1 MLDTIDSNQT
11 WEQLKLETVNIKV
24 DLSIITHDAVSEHP
38 FVNISLN
45 GFPQFGE
52 ICEKDAVV
60 EIDVEI
66 EDDTENFL
74 TIEYM
79 NKDAKRDVVL
89 GRESLT
95 NWPQVGGD
103 GAISKD
109 KRVII
114 NSISFDDIE
123 LDFFQLTDPD
133 TFRYE
138 PIDQS
143 GGISA
148 AGFDATKLSWN
159 GKTTLRFTTPVY
171 IWLLENL

>member
-11 WEQLKLETVNIKV
+11 WEQLKLETVNIKL

-52 ICEKDAVV
+52 ICEKDTVV

-74 TIEYM
+74 TIEYN
-79 NKDAKRDVVL
+79 NKNAKRDVVL
-89 GRESLT
+89 GE
-95 NWPQVGGD
+95 D
-103 GAISKD
+103 GIPVAD
-109 KRVII
+109 KRIEI

-133 TFRYE
+133 TFKYE
-138 PIDQS
+138 PIDS
-143 GGISA
+143 EGYETT
-148 AGFDATKLSWN
+148 GFDASKLSWN

>member
-11 WEQLKLETVNIKV
+11 WEQLKLETINIKV

-52 ICEKDAVV
+52 ICEQGTVV
-60 EIDVEI
+60 DIDVEI
-66 EDDTENFL
+66 EDNAENFL

-79 NKDAKRDVVL
+79 NKNAKQDVVL
-89 GRESLT
+89 GE
-95 NWPQVGGD
+95 D
-103 GAISKD
+103 GMPVAD
-109 KRVII
+109 KRVEI

-123 LDFFQLTDPD
+123 LEFFQLADPN
-133 TFRYE
+133 TFKYE
-138 PIDQS
+138 PIDPE
-143 GGISA
+143 GVSA

-159 GKTTLRFTTPVY
+159 GKTTLRFTTPMY

>member
-1 MLDTIDSNQT
+1 MLDTTDSNQT
-11 WEQLKLETVNIKV
+11 WEQLKLETINIKV

-52 ICEKDAVV
+52 ICEKDTVV
-60 EIDVEI
+60 EFDVEI

-79 NKDAKRDVVL
+79 NKDARHDVVL
-89 GRESLT
+89 GS
-95 NWPQVGGD
+95 D
-103 GAISKD
+103 GIPVAD
-109 KRVII
+109 KRIEI

-133 TFRYE
+133 TFKYE
-138 PIDQS
+138 PVDPEGVS
-143 GGISA
+143 TT
-148 AGFDATKLSWN
+148 GFDATKLSWN
-159 GKTTLRFTTPVY
+159 GKTTLHLTTPVY
-171 IWLLENL
+171 IWILENL

>member
-11 WEQLKLETVNIKV
+11 WERLKLETINIKL
-24 DLSIITHDAVSEHP
+24 DLRIITHDAVSEHP

-52 ICEKDAVV
+52 ICEKDTVV

-74 TIEYM
+74 TIEYN
-79 NKDAKRDVVL
+79 NKNAKQDVVL
-89 GRESLT
+89 DE
-95 NWPQVGGD
+95 D
-103 GAISKD
+103 GLPVAD
-109 KRVII
+109 KRIEI
-114 NSISFDDIE
+114 NSISFNDIE
-123 LDFFQLTDPD
+123 LDFFQLTDAS

-138 PIDQS
+138 PIDPE
-143 GGISA
+143 GISTT
-148 AGFDATKLSWN
+148 GFDAANLAWN
-159 GKTTLRFTTPVY
+159 GKTTLRFTTPIY

>member
-11 WEQLKLETVNIKV
+11 WEQLKLETINFKI

-52 ICEKDAVV
+52 ICEKDTVI
-60 EIDVEI
+60 EFDVEI
-66 EDDTENFL
+66 EDDTEHYL

-79 NKDAKRDVVL
+79 NKDAKQDVVL
-89 GRESLT
+89 DENSM
-95 NWPQVGGD
+95 P
-103 GAISKD
+103 IED
-109 KRVII
+109 KRVEI
-114 NSISFDDIE
+114 NRISIDDIE

-133 TFRYE
+133 IFKYE
-138 PIDQS
+138 PIDPE
-143 GGISA
+143 GVDA
-148 AGFDATKLSWN
+148 AGFDATKLAWN

>member
-38 FVNISLN
+38 FVNVSLN

-52 ICEKDAVV
+52 ICERDTVV
-60 EIDVEI
+60 EFDVEI

-79 NKDAKRDVVL
+79 NKDPKQDIVL
-89 GRESLT
+89 GD
-95 NWPQVGGD
+95 D
-103 GAISKD
+103 GVPVAD
-109 KRVII
+109 KRVKI
-114 NSISFDDIE
+114 NSISFDYIE
-123 LDFFQLTDPD
+123 LDIFQLTDPD
-133 TFRYE
+133 TFKYE
-138 PIDQS
+138 PIDPE
-143 GGISA
+143 GVSA
-148 AGFDATKLSWN
+148 TGFNATKLSWN
-159 GKTTLRFTTPVY
+159 GKTTLRFTTPMY

>member
-1 MLDTIDSNQT
+1 MLDTIGFSQT
-11 WEQLKLETVNIKV
+11 WEQLKLETVNVKV

-52 ICEKDAVV
+52 ICEKDTVV
-60 EIDVEI
+60 EFDVEI
-66 EDDTENFL
+66 EDNAENFL

-79 NKDAKRDVVL
+79 NKNAKQDIVL
-89 GRESLT
+89 GE
-95 NWPQVGGD
+95 D
-103 GAISKD
+103 GELVAD

-138 PIDQS
+138 PIDPE
-143 GGISA
+143 GIEAS
-148 AGFDATKLSWN
+148 GFDATKLAWN

>member
-1 MLDTIDSNQT
+1 MLDTIDSSQT
-11 WEQLKLETVNIKV
+11 WEQLKLETVNIKL

-52 ICEKDAVV
+52 ICEKDTVV

-66 EDDTENFL
+66 EDNTENFL

-89 GRESLT
+89 GE
-95 NWPQVGGD
+95 D
-103 GAISKD
+103 GMPVAD
-109 KRVII
+109 KRVEIK
-114 NSISFDDIE
+114 SISFDDIE
-123 LDFFQLTDPD
+123 IDFFHLTDIFKYDPVD
-133 TFRYE
+133 SEGHET
-138 PIDQS
+138 I
-143 GGISA
+143 
-148 AGFDATKLSWN
+148 GFDATKLAWN
-159 GKTTLRFTTPVY
+159 GKTTLRFTTPIY

>member
-1 MLDTIDSNQT
+1 METI
-11 WEQLKLETVNIKV
+11 NIKV
-24 DLSIITHDAVSEHP
+24 DLSIITHDAISEHP

-52 ICEKDAVV
+52 VCDKDTVV

-66 EDDTENFL
+66 EDDTENYL

-79 NKDAKRDVVL
+79 NKDAKQDVVL
-89 GRESLT
+89 GA
-95 NWPQVGGD
+95 D
-103 GAISKD
+103 GMPILD
-109 KRVII
+109 KRVEI

-133 TFRYE
+133 IFKYE
-138 PIDQS
+138 PIDPEGWS
-143 GGISA
+143 TT
-148 AGFDATKLSWN
+148 GFDASKLSWN